1 MRLITL
7 PLSMLLLLLT
17 LGGCLAG
24 GGHYNPSYGH
34 GYGGYGYAPY
44 GGHAYRPH
52 RHSYRAWEPPRHYR
66 HHNHRH
72 DRHHSRPLFPHRP
85 IWKKW

>member
-24 GGHYNPSYGH
+24 GGHYSPSYGH

-44 GGHAYRPH
+44 GGHAYRPY
-52 RHSYRAWEPPRHYR
+52 RHSYRAFEPHRHYR
-66 HHNHRH
+66 HNH
-72 DRHHSRPLFPHRP
+72 HHHHRPLFPHRP

>member
-7 PLSMLLLLLT
+7 PLSVLLLLLT

-24 GGHYNPSYGH
+24 GGYYSASYSH
-34 GYGGYGYAPY
+34 GYGGYRYAPY
-44 GGHAYRPH
+44 GGHAHRPYL
-52 RHSYRAWEPPRHYR
+52 HSYRAWEPPQ
-66 HHNHRH
+66 HHRQQ
-72 DRHHSRPLFPHRP
+72 HHHQHHRPLFPHRP

>member
-1 MRLITL
+1 DQRGCWMRLFTL

-24 GGHYNPSYGH
+24 GGHYSPSYSH
-34 GYGGYGYAPY
+34 GYGGYG
-44 GGHAYRPH
+44 HRPH
-52 RHSYRAWEPPRHYR
+52 HYSYRAFEPPRH
-66 HHNHRH
+66 HQ
-72 DRHHSRPLFPHRP
+72 HSRPLFPHRP